1 MKVYIDKSFEKDT
14 NQIKDS
20 KTLKKL
26 ALIIEQVITCK
37 NLDEIIGLKK
47 LQGFRDYYRI
57 RVGVYRIGLRIVDN
71 EAYFERFLHR
81 KEIYKYYP

>member
-71 EAYFERFLHR
+71 EAYF
-81 KEIYKYYP
+81 

>member
-57 RVGVYRIGLRIVDN
+57 RVGVFIELV
-71 EAYFERFLHR
+71 
-81 KEIYKYYP
+81 